1 MTDRDKRT
9 LRIGAIVIVIYLVGF
24 YGVRTFKRG
33 EASRTDY
40 QALVRK
46 AQQLQDDV
54 RAQENKVLLFEKLS
68 EASKLD
74 PRKLTNETLVAQASA
89 AIQNAAQQGGIA
101 LGPFR
106 ETPGRPSSRELST
119 IQIEGT
125 GPVPATMGLLHKLQ
139 TLGYPLI
146 IDSVQLTPA
155 QNRPGQLKMNLT
167 VIILN
172 YEQWKKETPN
182 A

>member
-9 LRIGAIVIVIYLVGF
+9 IRIGAVILVIYLASF
-24 YGVRTFKRG
+24 YGVRGWKRG

-40 QALVRK
+40 HALVRK
-46 AQQLQDDV
+46 AEQLQQDV

-68 EASKLD
+68 EAFKLD
-74 PRKLTNETLVAQASA
+74 PRKLTNETLVAEASA
-89 AIQNAAQQGGIA
+89 AIQNAAQQGGIV

-125 GPVPATMGLLHKLQ
+125 GPVPATMALLHKLH

-146 IDSVQLTPA
+146 IDSLQLTPA

-172 YEQWKKETPN
+172 YDQWKKEAPN